1 MFSKRNQRVG
11 FMRRKTNPTEIK
23 PSFHFGRGGFSFL
36 SSVEVCYRIGVSFI
50 RTFFYLLGLH
60 LWVGLSLLAA
70 ESYEL
75 LDGNVITGPPVSF
88 TKDGVAFREPS
99 GDQGPRLGFTNFT
112 QQALQELSKN
122 PKGKRHVE
130 PFLEAPID
138 ASSVKGRPAYEL
150 KSYPKLKRPDP
161 QGGLGKLMASGLGV
175 VMVLFLVIANLYSA
189 YEIGIFRNYSP
200 FMVLGISVI
209 LPVIT
214 QIVFLCLPTHVPK
227 ASEHV
232 VDATGAHVPGFSAPG
247 SNQAANQAAA
257 AAASAAGGHGPAEA
271 AALPRYKRGEF
282 TFNKRFFET
291 KMSGF
296 FGVRPS
302 DVEKGL
308 VFSVK
313 TNKAQLPCNRVVR
326 VTPAEVCLQVL
337 RTNTIEELNVPF
349 ADIVEIE
356 IKHRA

>member
-1 MFSKRNQRVG
+1 MALVC
-11 FMRRKTNPTEIK
+11 
-23 PSFHFGRGGFSFL
+23 L
-36 SSVEVCYRIGVSFI
+36 S
-50 RTFFYLLGLH
+50 
-60 LWVGLSLLAA
+60 AA
-70 ESYEL
+70 DSYEL
-75 LDGNVITGPPVSF
+75 LDGQVITAPPVSF
-88 TKDGVAFREPS
+88 TKDGVAFREAS

-138 ASSVKGRPAYEL
+138 SSSVKGRPPYEL
-150 KSYPKLKRPDP
+150 QEYVKLSRPDP
-161 QGGLGKLMASGLGV
+161 QGGLSKLAGSGLGL
-175 VMVLFLVIANLYSA
+175 VMLLFLIAANLYSA
-189 YEIGIFRNYSP
+189 FEIGIFRNYSP
-200 FMVLGISVI
+200 FMVLGISLV

-227 ASEHV
+227 SREEV
-232 VDATGAHVPGFSAPG
+232 VDATGAHVPGFAAPG
-247 SNQAANQAAA
+247 SNQAANQ

-271 AALPRYKRGEF
+271 PTLPKYKRGEF

-313 TNKAQLPCNRVVR
+313 TNKALLPCNRVIR

-337 RTNTIEELNVPF
+337 RTNTIEELNVAF

-356 IKHRA
+356 IKNRS